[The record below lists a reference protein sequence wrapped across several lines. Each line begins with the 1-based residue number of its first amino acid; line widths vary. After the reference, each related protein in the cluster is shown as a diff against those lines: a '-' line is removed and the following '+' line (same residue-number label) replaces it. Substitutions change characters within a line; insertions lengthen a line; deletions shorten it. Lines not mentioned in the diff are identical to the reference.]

1 MLTHS
6 GNEWGLTP
14 FIDPINWDS
23 RRHHRPA
30 VGIRNL
36 CQSRTSNQSGR
47 QDLNL
52 RPLDPQGAELIGRL
66 VNVFLLVLRTLATFA
81 SHCKRLID

>member
-1 MLTHS
+1 MLTPS
-6 GNEWGLTP
+6 GNQWGLTP

-23 RRHHRPA
+23 RRHHRPT

-52 RPLDPQGAELIGRL
+52 RPLDPQRHPR
-66 VNVFLLVLRTLATFA
+66 NHDFFR
-81 SHCKRLID
+81 K